1 VKKQTR
7 TLMIFGAGAALAY
20 AISKEGSPLEL
31 PTGEGNGLLFQTQA
45 NNAPVTM
52 VKGQFNRI
60 LDDIA
65 TINGKRVILI
75 EGLGAQDP
83 QTGYIEGN
91 PTIGVVSP
99 SATRAELNLIV
110 SQVNN
115 ALRNTSMFTAD
126 QMVLLRGL
134 KAKAQEAL
142 SSASSVNGY
151 FSLDGI
157 F

>member
-1 VKKQTR
+1 
-7 TLMIFGAGAALAY
+7 MIFGAGAALAY

-31 PTGEGNGLLFQTQA
+31 PTGEGDGLIMQSQA
-45 NNAPVTM
+45 KNAPVSM
-52 VKGQFNRI
+52 PKGQFNRI

-65 TINGKRVILI
+65 TVNGKRVVTI
-75 EGLGAQDP
+75 EGLGEQD
-83 QTGYIEGN
+83 QTTGYITGS
-91 PTIGVVSP
+91 PTVGIVSP
-99 SATRAELNLIV
+99 TATRSELNLVV

-115 ALRNTSMFTAD
+115 ALRNPSMFTAD

-134 KAKAQEAL
+134 KAKAQEGL